1 MFSLTR
7 RIVLLRAVLI
17 VNLLLLLLFAWQL
30 AQASFWVQ
38 PTVYA
43 PLAVKNLS
51 PKRGAALAEYVSDLD
66 YQGVTWFYNWYHTH
80 ADEPWWPILWDAPGV
95 SATPMPTP

>member
-17 VNLLLLLLFAWQL
+17 VSLLLLLLVWQL
-30 AQASFWVQ
+30 AQAAFWVQ

-51 PKRGAALAEYVSDLD
+51 PKRGVAV
-66 YQGVTWFYNWYHTH
+66 
-80 ADEPWWPILWDAPGV
+80 
-95 SATPMPTP
+95 

>member
-1 MFSLTR
+1 M
-7 RIVLLRAVLI
+7 LLRAVLI

-43 PLAVKNLS
+43 PFAVKNLS
-51 PKRGAALAEYVSDLD
+51 PKRGYAGTS
-66 YQGVTWFYNWYHTH
+66 
-80 ADEPWWPILWDAPGV
+80 
-95 SATPMPTP
+95 